1 MHQSKDVKLVDFH
14 VAADLDGPIQA
25 LLENAVTQPV
35 HLGEIVDEFPVVLR
49 RGELHRFYE
58 AS

>member
-1 MHQSKDVKLVDFH
+1 MSPLTYT
-14 VAADLDGPIQA
+14 PIQA
-25 LLENAVTQPV
+25 LLENALAQPV